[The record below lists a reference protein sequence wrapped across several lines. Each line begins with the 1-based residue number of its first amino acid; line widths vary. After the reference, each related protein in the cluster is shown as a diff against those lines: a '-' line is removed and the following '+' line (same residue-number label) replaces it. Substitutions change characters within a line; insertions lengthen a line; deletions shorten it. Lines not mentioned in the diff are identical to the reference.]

1 LEFPGLLIN
10 DLLVDSSLNVCH
22 AAVLFPQAE
31 YSKGL
36 LTQAVEIVQ
45 AAGAVYLGAAG
56 NWQGTAFEVLAAKW
70 SRDAANGNR
79 NLLNFG
85 TDTSLE
91 IRVTGQNTIFALHVS
106 SWFRFR
112 VHIMEFLGAVAW
124 RPSQPTAADI
134 RTDTSLDYRVT
145 RQRMM
150 CVLHVNVWR

>member
-1 LEFPGLLIN
+1 VLIN

-36 LTQAVEIVQ
+36 LTQAVEVVQ

-106 SWFRFR
+106 SRCWFL
-112 VHIMEFLGAVAW
+112 VQLIGVWSAVAW
-124 RPSQPTAADI
+124 RQTQPTAADFCM
-134 RTDTSLDYRVT
+134 DTSLDNRVT
-145 RQRMM
+145 GQQMIFA
-150 CVLHVNVWR
+150 LHVRV